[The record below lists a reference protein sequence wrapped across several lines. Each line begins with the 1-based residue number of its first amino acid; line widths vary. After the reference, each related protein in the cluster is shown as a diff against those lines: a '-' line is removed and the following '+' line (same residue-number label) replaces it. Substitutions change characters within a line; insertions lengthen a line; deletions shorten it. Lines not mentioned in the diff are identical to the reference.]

1 MLLLAMFAVRY
12 FNRCFSQIKREAALF
27 ADDIYTNFKMMNIK
41 YDLIVVG
48 GGALG
53 TFHAYHALQEGFRV
67 AIIEK
72 DKQPIGA
79 TVRNFGQVVPSGMD
93 TKWQNYGRQS
103 LQIYNDI
110 QSRFDISIRNNGSVY
125 LASNREEVQLIEELS
140 AINRNNDYESHLLT
154 KEQCLD
160 KYPGLRA
167 DYVQAGLFFPE
178 EMTVEPRVMINRL
191 LEYLTSEKGL
201 DYFNNTKV
209 IRCEAWGDEV
219 QVETTNGDL
228 LKAKKLI
235 LCCGSEFKT
244 LYPELF
250 AKSDL
255 EVTKLQMLQTKPQ
268 SGYTLKGSIL
278 TGLSI
283 RRYEAFYECPSF
295 SAIKAKENPNS
306 FEKKWGVH
314 ILFKQAMDGSMIIGD
329 SHEYADAAN
338 IDDLGFDL
346 RMDVDTFMIEE
357 AKKIFNLPTF
367 EIQNRWF
374 GMYSQ
379 CKEND
384 IFQHTIDH
392 NIYIVTGIGGKGMT
406 GSAGFSKKNIKNI
419 FNLS

>member
-1 MLLLAMFAVRY
+1 MDK
-12 FNRCFSQIKREAALF
+12 Q
-27 ADDIYTNFKMMNIK
+27 
-41 YDLIVVG
+41 YDLIVIG

-53 TFHAYHALQEGFRV
+53 AFHAYHALKAGLRV
-67 AIIEK
+67 ALIEK
-72 DKQPIGA
+72 DKQPSSA

-93 TKWQNYGRQS
+93 TKWQNYGRES
-103 LQIYNDI
+103 LKIYNDL
-110 QSRFDISIRNNGSVY
+110 QSRFDISVRNNGSVY
-125 LASNREEVQLIEELS
+125 LASNEEEVRLIEELS
-140 AINRNNDYESHLLT
+140 LINQKNGYESHLLT

-160 KYPGLRA
+160 KYPGLRK
-167 DYVQAGLFFPE
+167 DYTKAGLFFPQE
-178 EMTVEPRVMINRL
+178 VTVEPRVMINRL
-191 LEYLTSEKGL
+191 LEYLTSQKGL
-201 DYFNNTKV
+201 IYFNNTKV

-219 QVETTNGDL
+219 ELETAAG
-228 LKAKKLI
+228 KVFKSKKIL

-244 LYPELF
+244 LYPEVF

-255 EVTKLQMLQTKPQ
+255 EITKLQMLQTKPQ
-268 SGYTLKGSIL
+268 PGYTLNGSIL

-295 SAIKAKENPNS
+295 EAIKTKESSDS

-314 ILFKQAMDGSMIIGD
+314 ILFKQAIDGSVIIGD
-329 SHEYADAAN
+329 SHEYADAAD

-346 RMDVDTFMIEE
+346 RMDVDEFMIQE
-357 AKKIFNLPTF
+357 AKKIFELPTF

-384 IFQHTIDH
+384 IFQHTIDN
-392 NIYIVTGIGGKGMT
+392 NIHIVTGIGGKGMT
-406 GSAGFSKKNIKNI
+406 GSAGFSKENIQQL